1 MRQYEFKADPEKSG
15 DESISIS
22 DRPKR
27 RLDLFARIVCLVVA
41 LVIWLWMVNF
51 NDTDVTATMV
61 LKIGYEGIED
71 LERDGMM
78 IYGFDKNEIAV
89 TVKGSNRDIRKYSS
103 EEYKVSVDV
112 GEIAG
117 VGKFTLPLKVTTPSG
132 SSLSLVESEPLN
144 VTLMADIKSTKTV
157 AFDVLVSGIQDAGM
171 IRYSYESEQT
181 VSEIE
186 VSGPKTVM
194 DMISSARFN
203 VNGSFVTTTDEMS
216 FSDFPLMFLDKNF
229 NEVVVDAA
237 AMEYSTDE
245 VTVNI
250 RTIAHKSI
258 PVSISVKGEG
268 SELVAKPSVDSVEIW
283 GTPSK
288 VKSTDYYP
296 IVIDKAEVGKTA
308 TYTVTNEDFPSGI
321 NVKENVTII
330 ISFEEPM
337 S

>member
-1 MRQYEFKADPEKSG
+1 
-15 DESISIS
+15 
-22 DRPKR
+22 
-27 RLDLFARIVCLVVA
+27 
-41 LVIWLWMVNF
+41 MVNF

-61 LKIGYEGIED
+61 LKIGYEGIEE

-89 TVKGSNRDIRKYSS
+89 TVKGSNRDIRKYSAD
-103 EEYKVSVDV
+103 EYKVSVDV
-112 GEIAG
+112 REIAG

-144 VTLMADIKSTKTV
+144 VTLMADVKSTKTV
-157 AFDVLVSGIQDAGM
+157 AFDVLVSGIQDAGI
-171 IRYSYESEQT
+171 IRYSYESEQNI
-181 VSEIE
+181 SEIE

-229 NEVVVDAA
+229 NEVVVDPT
-237 AMEYSTDE
+237 AMDYSTDY

-258 PVSISVKGEG
+258 PVSVSVEGEG

-283 GTPSK
+283 GIPSK
-288 VKSTDYYP
+288 VKATDHYP
-296 IVIDKAEVGKTA
+296 IVVDKAEAGKTA
-308 TYTVTNEDFPSGI
+308 TYTVTNGDLPLGI

>member
-1 MRQYEFKADPEKSG
+1 
-15 DESISIS
+15 
-22 DRPKR
+22 
-27 RLDLFARIVCLVVA
+27 
-41 LVIWLWMVNF
+41 
-51 NDTDVTATMV
+51 
-61 LKIGYEGIED
+61 
-71 LERDGMM
+71 MM

-144 VTLMADIKSTKTV
+144 VTLMADMKSTKTV

-229 NEVVVDAA
+229 NEVVVDAVKC
-237 AMEYSTDE
+237 YGTIHCSCIDIGITD
-245 VTVNI
+245 I
-250 RTIAHKSI
+250 F
-258 PVSISVKGEG
+258 
-268 SELVAKPSVDSVEIW
+268 
-283 GTPSK
+283 SK
-288 VKSTDYYP
+288 HFCHS
-296 IVIDKAEVGKTA
+296 AFA
-308 TYTVTNEDFPSGI
+308 
-321 NVKENVTII
+321 
-330 ISFEEPM
+330 
-337 S
+337 